1 MTNKVPEFL
10 DKPEQFHL
18 QVFEKP
24 RIGQLQQQLDRA
36 GYVRALVGTFQPLG
50 WQKIEP
56 NGQPYR
62 LITPPF
68 LRVEQ
73 VLISTCRRLE
83 HRKTDH
89 HSQICP
95 LVLAQA
101 LNEK

>member
-36 GYVRALVGTFQPLG
+36 GYVRVLAGTSQPLD
-50 WQKIEP
+50 WQKIEL

-62 LITPPF
+62 LITRLF
-68 LRVEQ
+68 LRVAQ

-89 HSQICP
+89 HSQIHP
-95 LVLAQA
+95 LAQTQA
-101 LNEK
+101 PNVI